1 MESLTVLTALTLFLV
16 KHTLA
21 DYFLQFSWMMK
32 DKAIYGAK
40 GGIAHAG
47 LHGVLTSLVLLVMG
61 LPIMAGIVLGLI
73 DFIIHYHIDFIKSN
87 LWKSKNL
94 KATDQM
100 FWIIH
105 GVDQMLHGLT
115 YIFIIWIVLR
125 MASGQ

>member
-1 MESLTVLTALTLFLV
+1 M
-16 KHTLA
+16 
-21 DYFLQFSWMMK
+21 
-32 DKAIYGAK
+32 
-40 GGIAHAG
+40 AG
-47 LHGVLTSLVLLVMG
+47 L
-61 LPIMAGIVLGLI
+61 ILGLI

-100 FWIIH
+100 FWVIH